1 MKQDRQADPHS
12 DNDSRQTR
20 YWQEWEVSGRE
31 MRSVLC
37 VGTAI
42 ELCPGKP
49 GFSEAELDKL
59 IAEAQSVMR
68 ARANPVDLVRIVPD
82 S

>member
-1 MKQDRQADPHS
+1 
-12 DNDSRQTR
+12 
-20 YWQEWEVSGRE
+20 
-31 MRSVLC
+31 LC

-68 ARANPVDLVRIVPD
+68 ARTNPVDLVRIVPD